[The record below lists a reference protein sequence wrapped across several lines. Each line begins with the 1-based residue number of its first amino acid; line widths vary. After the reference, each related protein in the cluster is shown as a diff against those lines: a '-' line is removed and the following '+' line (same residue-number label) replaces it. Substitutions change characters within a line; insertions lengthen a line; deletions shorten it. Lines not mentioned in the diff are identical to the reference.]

1 MADRFAGPKKG
12 GRDTKRS
19 DRINGVA
26 VRRGCTV
33 IFSYICEHYL
43 LAYRN
48 HGRQMVK
55 HLYAENHA

>member
-19 DRINGVA
+19 DRINRVA

-55 HLYAENHA
+55 HL